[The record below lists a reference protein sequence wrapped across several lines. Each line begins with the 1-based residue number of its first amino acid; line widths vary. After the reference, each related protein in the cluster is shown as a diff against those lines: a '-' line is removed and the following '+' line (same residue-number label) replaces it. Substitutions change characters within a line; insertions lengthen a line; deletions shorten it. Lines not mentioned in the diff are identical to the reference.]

1 MLLLGVF
8 LCLQIRTAFFLARKL
23 IAASVCPARPFIK
36 SGNPGVKD
44 GLRVTEESVV
54 SQRKKGSKEQ
64 KYTYI
69 YIHTHTHICDL

>member
-1 MLLLGVF
+1 M
-8 LCLQIRTAFFLARKL
+8 RTAFSLARKL

-69 YIHTHTHICDL
+69 HTHTHTHICDL